1 MLSHDSSPSHASRF
15 DWRATLVE
23 DVGRSLFQKYRYQLD
38 IDLPASVR
46 SRGLLSERI
55 SSHWSHNHWTS
66 IYPTS
71 LLLFRRD
78 ASLQIH
84 LRKTAIHCHRSSSQI
99 FNITPQGRI
108 LQRFTGDMAVVD
120 DELPSNTMGFLAH
133 TLSLI
138 TYLGVCLFIVP
149 GFLVPS
155 LLLLFAGPWIVN
167 GFLAA
172 TRGASC
178 QLTAVA
184 RLSECSFFLLLY
196 RYATD

>member
-1 MLSHDSSPSHASRF
+1 MRVASTGEQLWLKMWGEAYSRSTDINWILTFPPASGHEGYYLNGLALIGLTIIGLQSILLLFFYFAEMQASRF
-15 DWRATLVE
+15 IYAR
-23 DVGRSLFQKYRYQLD
+23 
-38 IDLPASVR
+38 
-46 SRGLLSERI
+46 LLSTVI
-55 SSHWSHNHWTS
+55 GA
-66 IYPTS
+66 P
-71 LLLFRRD
+71 
-78 ASLQIH
+78 
-84 LRKTAIHCHRSSSQI
+84 LRF